1 MVPKSV
7 LPPSWD
13 LPAEFRQRVGEK
25 TGRQRV
31 MFADGHLL
39 LVLHRPPRKN
49 EADRSGRFL
58 WRKPDGTWQS
68 NDLGVGPV
76 ALTRHLAEVA
86 EVIERYDKQEDQAAS
101 VADYFGILDG
111 MSPVH
116 RTVRNLYATLQDAR
130 EKVSGDRDLINA
142 RDRAYELERS
152 AELLVGD
159 VRNALQFATARKA
172 EEQATAAHRMA
183 VSGHQLNM
191 LVAFFFPIAALT
203 AVFGTNLSHPLE
215 QYLPPPYAFLSVIGA
230 GLILGGLLAGYLLSV
245 SPMADH
251 QASAKDSTSK

>member
-7 LPPSWD
+7 LPPSWE

-25 TGRQRV
+25 IGRQRV

-49 EADRSGRFL
+49 DTERSGRYL

-68 NDLGVGPV
+68 NDLGAGPV
-76 ALTRHLAEVA
+76 SLTRHLAEFND
-86 EVIERYDKQEDQAAS
+86 VIERYDKQEDDAKGAT
-101 VADYFGILDG
+101 DFYLILDG
-111 MSPVH
+111 MSPIH
-116 RTVRNLYATLQDAR
+116 RTIRNLHTALQEAR
-130 EKVSGDRDLINA
+130 EAVAGDRDLINA
-142 RDRAYELERS
+142 RDRAYELERR

-172 EEQATAAHRMA
+172 EEQVTAAHRLA

-203 AVFGTNLSHPLE
+203 SIFGTNLSHPLE
-215 QYLPPPYAFLSVIGA
+215 QYLPPPYAFLSVIGF
-230 GLILGGLLAGYLLSV
+230 GLILGGLLAGYLV
-245 SPMADH
+245 NASP
-251 QASAKDSTSK
+251 TTESK